1 MGQGTHITID
11 LTYLEIFRH
20 PFTYQSLDHGQ
31 VVLIYSWDLLEVT
44 IRIFS
49 VLDEVQKRNLC
60 MILQLDNWLS
70 TQNEKRN

>member
-44 IRIFS
+44 SFA
-49 VLDEVQKRNLC
+49 LDEVQKRNLF
-60 MILQLDNWLS
+60 MILQLEN
-70 TQNEKRN
+70 